1 MSDLA
6 APGYREWLDALKVR
20 VRAAQSRA
28 AAAVHG
34 ELSVLYWSIGRDIV
48 QRQAEAGWG
57 TKVIDRLARDLRRE
71 FPDMQGFSAR
81 NLKYMRAFATAW
93 PEPAFVQEVLAQLTW
108 YHNVALVEKLKDP
121 ATRTWYARAAIE
133 HGWSRAVLVLQ
144 IESHLHQRQ
153 GRATTNFGRTLPP
166 VDSDLAREQLK
177 DPYVFSFL
185 TLEKAAREREL
196 ELGLLRHVEQFLLE
210 LGTGF
215 AFVGRQVKL
224 TVSDQDFFVDL
235 LFYHLKLRCFVVIE
249 LKAVPFEPEFAGKL
263 NFYLSVVD
271 DQLRHPSDAPT
282 IGLMLCKSKDRVVAE
297 YALRDMNKPIGVAD
311 WQTQIVDTL
320 PEALAS
326 SLPRVED
333 LEAELA
339 ATTTDPASMTTEEP

>member
-6 APGYREWLDALKVR
+6 TAEYRAWLDTLKVR

-28 AAAVHG
+28 AVAVHG
-34 ELSVLYWSIGRDIV
+34 ELAMLYWSIGKDIL
-48 QRQAEAGWG
+48 QRQAQAGWG
-57 TKVIDRLARDLRRE
+57 TKVIDRLARDLQRE
-71 FPDMQGFSAR
+71 FPDVQGFSAR
-81 NLKYMRAFATAW
+81 NLKYMRTFAMAW
-93 PEPAFVQEVLAQLTW
+93 PDAAFVQAVLAQLTW
-108 YHNVALVEKLKDP
+108 YHNVALIEKVKDV
-121 ATRTWYARAAIE
+121 ATREWYARAAIE
-133 HGWSRAVLVLQ
+133 HGWSRTVLVLQ

-166 VDSDLAREQLK
+166 ADSDLAREQLK

-185 TLEKAAREREL
+185 TLEKTAREREL

-215 AFVGRQVKL
+215 AFVGRQVRL
-224 TVSDQDFFVDL
+224 TVSDQDFFIDL

-249 LKAVPFEPEFAGKL
+249 LKAVAFEPEFVGKL

-271 DQLRHPSDAPT
+271 DQMRHPSDAPT
-282 IGLMLCKSKDRVVAE
+282 IGLILCKSKDRVVAE

-311 WQTQIVDTL
+311 WQTQIVDKL

-326 SLPRVED
+326 SLPRVEE

-339 ATTTDPASMTTEEP
+339 ATTTAPHGAAPEEP